1 MFLVLYKTFTPDGK
15 VPLHSVRRRMC
26 DNRGRSKKLAQFP
39 NLRDPIIV
47 NLDQV
52 KRPRAKLKLD

>member
-1 MFLVLYKTFTPDGK
+1 MFLVLDKTFTPDGK
-15 VPLHSVRRRMC
+15 VRYIQFGDDCATIAVAQ
-26 DNRGRSKKLAQFP
+26 KLAQFP